1 MDVAAVNV
9 LVLVSWCARV
19 CESVH
24 KHLDLKLMGRG
35 ICKYSAVRDVATL
48 LSRGEMRT
56 SRLRVAQPVLIVSLD
71 LTK

>member
-1 MDVAAVNV
+1 MVMDVAAVNV

-56 SRLRVAQPVLIVSLD
+56 SRSSACLD
-71 LTK
+71 CIFRLN